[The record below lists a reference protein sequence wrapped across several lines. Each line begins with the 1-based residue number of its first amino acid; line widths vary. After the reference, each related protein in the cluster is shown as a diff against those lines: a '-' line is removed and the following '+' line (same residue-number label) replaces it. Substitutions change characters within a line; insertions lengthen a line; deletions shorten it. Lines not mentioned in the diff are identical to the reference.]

1 MHWTYKA
8 FTEDLHF
15 CLYAAP
21 CPKSTPGLL
30 SNFPLTSATFS
41 LAAFYIFFQ
50 MESLLRLPLVSL
62 MFPFSGHRRSF
73 SIVFLLSGRIWQLFE
88 FSCTAFHCWSCFF
101 PRRLWE
107 FYGYI
112 LFGRCLVFE
121 WWYLSP
127 FTTQNHIEGLQLRF
141 VLNILIL
148 VWVYMLRRFAK
159 FAWLLLLCIW
169 RPW

>member
-88 FSCTAFHCWSCFF
+88 FSCTVLCCWSCFF
-101 PRRLWE
+101 QKIVI
-107 FYGYI
+107 I
-112 LFGRCLVFE
+112 LRI
-121 WWYLSP
+121 
-127 FTTQNHIEGLQLRF
+127 N
-141 VLNILIL
+141 L
-148 VWVYMLRRFAK
+148 VWKVSTFWMMVVVTFHDSEPYRRTPNK
-159 FAWLLLLCIW
+159 VCIEYPDFGLGPDVGW
-169 RPW
+169 VPDVP